1 MDHDNNVGFQEAE
14 SGGKP
19 SKMEVKYPNGAE
31 KLRGLIV
38 SPPLPCV
45 KFCAIVVTAM
55 ILSTWF
61 FVGQLA
67 TMNQTLTLQNYLS
80 SFSHSHSHSIP
91 PERVYENNGYLIIS
105 CNGGL
110 NQMRTGICDMVSVAR
125 YLNLTLI
132 VPELDNSSFWNDNSQ
147 FSDIFDTDHFI
158 TSLRDEVRIV
168 KELPSEQKKKL
179 ELESVYSMY
188 PFSWSS
194 LRYYLN
200 RILPRIQRHEV
211 VHFTLTDFRLANNGL
226 PEEIQKL
233 RCRVNFRALKFTAPI
248 EETGRKIVRL
258 LRQRGRFLVLHLRY
272 EKDMLAFTGCT
283 EGCSKEE
290 INELTQMRYSH
301 PHWKHMGINPKKS
314 RRSGLCPLT
323 PEETALVLQALGIDR
338 NIQIYIAAGEIYGDK
353 RRMSRLEAAYP
364 NLVKKETILEASDL
378 KAFENHSNQMA
389 ALDFIVAVES
399 DIFLATYGGNMA
411 KVVEGHRRYLGFKTT
426 ILPNTRLLVS
436 LIDQYKTGKLN
447 WDEFSLLVKE
457 SHEGRMG
464 KPTRRLEIPDSPK
477 DEDYFYSN
485 PQECLPPLPIS

>member
-1 MDHDNNVGFQEAE
+1 MDHDNKVGFIEAE

-45 KFCAIVVTAM
+45 KFCAIVVTIM

-67 TMNQTLTLQNYLS
+67 TMNQTHTLQNYLPS
-80 SFSHSHSHSIP
+80 SFSFSHSHSIP
-91 PERVYENNGYLIIS
+91 PERVYENNEYLIVS

-132 VPELDNSSFWNDNSQ
+132 VPELDNSSFWSDNSQ

-158 TSLRDEVRIV
+158 TSLRDEVCIV

-179 ELESVYSMY
+179 ESESVYSMY

-211 VHFTLTDFRLANNGL
+211 VHFTLTDFRLANNWL

-248 EETGRKIVRL
+248 EETGR
-258 LRQRGRFLVLHLRY
+258 
-272 EKDMLAFTGCT
+272 KDMLAFTGCT

-301 PHWKHMGINPKKS
+301 PHWKS
-314 RRSGLCPLT
+314 RRS
-323 PEETALVLQALGIDR
+323 
-338 NIQIYIAAGEIYGDK
+338 GEIYGDK

-389 ALDFIVAVES
+389 ALDFIVAAES

-411 KVVEGHRRYLGFKTT
+411 KVVEGHRRYLGYKTT

-457 SHEGRMG
+457 SHEDRMG
-464 KPTRRLEIPDSPK
+464 KPTTRLEIPDSPK